1 MLPGERE
8 VNRCCR
14 LLRLVVAV
22 HLWRPRPQGFTV
34 LVLSA
39 SGYGL
44 ALDCDSAEST
54 DVVIVREREYV
65 GSMSLVPTKVMS
77 MEMVK
82 IYLNIEAHVLHKS
95 CCTCVVSEVGSLS

>member
-22 HLWRPRPQGFTV
+22 HLWRPRPQEFTV

-44 ALDCDSAEST
+44 ALDGDSAEST
-54 DVVIVREREYV
+54 EVVIVRERTRDEKM
-65 GSMSLVPTKVMS
+65 GGKNGNMLGAC
-77 MEMVK
+77 
-82 IYLNIEAHVLHKS
+82 L
-95 CCTCVVSEVGSLS
+95 